1 MTTLSYPYRKT
12 NPALQILAALLI
24 GLGLYLFATLAW
36 LVSYQIVYAGQIFPG
51 VTVAGV
57 DVSGLTPQDA
67 AVKLSQTLSYP
78 YSGRLVFRDGDKV
91 WVATPAELGM
101 AFDPSASA
109 QAAYR
114 LGRSRGLFG
123 ALADQIR
130 ARKRG
135 ADASPVILF
144 DERVAYQYLR
154 NLAAQIDQPMLE
166 ASLSIQGTDVVAQ
179 PGQVGRVLNIDA
191 TLVYLSAQLQTFR
204 DSEVPLVIQETP
216 PQIMDVTAQAQTA
229 RQILSEPLRLVL
241 PDGGTEQGPWT
252 FDIPTLANMLRVQ
265 RVEDGSG
272 PRVQVRLDE
281 GALRANLVGIA
292 AHVDQKPANARFV
305 FNDETGQ
312 LDLIAP
318 ATIGRAVDPDATI
331 LAVNQALQNGAHT
344 VPLTLVYTQPKVGD
358 NATADELGIHELVS
372 SVTSYFYG
380 SSIARIQNI
389 QTAAAQFHG
398 VLIAPGETFSMGSM
412 LGDISLDNGYA
423 EALIIY
429 GGRTIKGVGGGV
441 CQVSTTLFR
450 TAFFGGYQID
460 ERHAHAYRVYYYE
473 QLPSGANN
481 PKLAGLDATVYF
493 PLVDFKFTND
503 SPYWLLMETYVN
515 PGARTLTW
523 KFYSTKDG
531 RSVDWTTSGPQN
543 VVPAPKPLLE
553 ENSDLSKGEIKQ
565 VDWAADGADVSV
577 TRTVTRD
584 GQVIHNDQFD
594 THYEPWQAVCQF
606 GPGTKDPEKQAKKQ
620 GLCQP

>member
-24 GLGLYLFATLAW
+24 GLALYLFATLAW

-130 ARKRG
+130 ARRKG
-135 ADASPVILF
+135 ADASPVILL

-166 ASLSIQGTDVVAQ
+166 ASLSIQGTDVVAE

-241 PDGGTEQGPWT
+241 PDGWTEQGPWT

-265 RVEDGSG
+265 RVDDGSG
-272 PRVQVRLDE
+272 PQVQVQLDE

-331 LAVNQALQNGAHT
+331 QAVNQALQNGAHT
-344 VPLTLVYTQPKVGD
+344 IPLTLVYTQPKVGD
-358 NATADELGIHELVS
+358 SATADELGIHELVS
-372 SVTSYFYG
+372 SETSYFYG
-380 SSIARIQNI
+380 SSMARIQNI

-553 ENSDLSKGEIKQ
+553 ESSDLSKGEIKQ